1 MRSNNLTPSEQNIL
15 NSLNLRAM
23 KIVKIEDLA
32 REYKLPIDMDYVY
45 SMDDQA
51 LENALQ
57 LFMNIKTSSTN
68 ETDSE
73 K

>member
-1 MRSNNLTPSEQNIL
+1 MRSNNLTPAEQNIL

-23 KIVKIEDLA
+23 KIVKIEELA
-32 REYKLPIDMDYVY
+32 REYKIPIDMDYVY

-57 LFMNIKTSSTN
+57 LFMNIKTSSMN

>member
-1 MRSNNLTPSEQNIL
+1 MRSNNLTPAEQNIL

-23 KIVKIEDLA
+23 KIVKIEELA
-32 REYKLPIDMDYVY
+32 REYKLPIDMDYIY

>member
-1 MRSNNLTPSEQNIL
+1 MRSNNLTPTEQNIL

-23 KIVKIEDLA
+23 KIVKIEELA

-57 LFMNIKTSSTN
+57 LFMNIKTSSAN

>member
-23 KIVKIEDLA
+23 KIVKIEELA

>member
-1 MRSNNLTPSEQNIL
+1 MRSNNLTLSEQNIL

-23 KIVKIEDLA
+23 KIVKIEELA

>member
-1 MRSNNLTPSEQNIL
+1 MRSNNLTPAEQNIL

-23 KIVKIEDLA
+23 KIVKIEELA
-32 REYKLPIDMDYVY
+32 REYKIPIDMDYVY

-57 LFMNIKTSSTN
+57 LFMNIKTSSAN

>member
-1 MRSNNLTPSEQNIL
+1 MRSNNLTPAEQNIL

-23 KIVKIEDLA
+23 KIVKIEELA
-32 REYKLPIDMDYVY
+32 REYKIPIDMDYVY

>member
-1 MRSNNLTPSEQNIL
+1 MRSNNLTPAEQNIL

-23 KIVKIEDLA
+23 KIVKIEELA
-32 REYKLPIDMDYVY
+32 REYKLPIDMDYIY

-57 LFMNIKTSSTN
+57 LFMNIKNSSTN